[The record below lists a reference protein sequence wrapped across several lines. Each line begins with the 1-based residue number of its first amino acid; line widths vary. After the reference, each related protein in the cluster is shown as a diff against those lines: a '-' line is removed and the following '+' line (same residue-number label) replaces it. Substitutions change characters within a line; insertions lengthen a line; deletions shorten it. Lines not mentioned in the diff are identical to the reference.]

1 MRHRKFTFKIGRTS
15 AHRKALLAN
24 AACSVITEERITT
37 TKAKGKQI
45 RRLVDRMIT
54 LGKNGSL
61 HSRRRAVAILRQKDA
76 VSTLF
81 SDVAPRYEGRDGG
94 YTRLMHLGRRVGDA
108 AEMCILELV
117 SEEHGIAPASGAADA
132 DGTSAPAGDEA
143 GDGEEST

>member
-61 HSRRRAVAILRQKDA
+61 HSRRRAIAILRQKSA
-76 VSTLF
+76 VATLF

-94 YTRLMHLGRRVGDA
+94 YTRLMHVGRRVGDA

-117 SEEHGIAPASGAADA
+117 SEETGAALA
-132 DGTSAPAGDEA
+132 DGEAAAERASAPADDETA
-143 GDGEEST
+143 DGEAT